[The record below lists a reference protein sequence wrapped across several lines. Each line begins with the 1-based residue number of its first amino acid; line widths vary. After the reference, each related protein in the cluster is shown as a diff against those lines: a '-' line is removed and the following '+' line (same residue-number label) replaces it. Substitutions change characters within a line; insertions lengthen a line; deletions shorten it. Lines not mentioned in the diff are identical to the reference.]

1 MTAKRSMMMEKRFLY
16 AGLAGDS
23 DAGRFISYGLYR
35 SAKVEGPWEPIGER
49 IHPQSEV
56 RTIVTDP
63 GRPGRVTVGTQR
75 GIFRSEDH
83 GETWRQLPAPNP
95 GIAVWSLFNHPDEPG
110 TLLAG
115 LEPASLLRS
124 RDDGQTWQA
133 LPFNARFPTV
143 SEGPE
148 MPKRVT
154 GIAINPRRPK
164 TIYASIEIGGLLRS
178 EDDGET
184 WGCLTEGVYV
194 NEDSV
199 DLHAVSV
206 SGKDSLIT
214 IATRVGAFQSGDEGR
229 RWRTLDIPMLRPRG
243 TYCRALARAASD
255 PDRIYMGVGN
265 DFDGDVGALITSC
278 DGGSSWRTVPLPGP
292 LKTTVFALA
301 IDQRAPAGI
310 ICATKYGHVFASAD
324 AGVSWRTGSL
334 PAGAGH
340 VFSLAVG

>member
-1 MTAKRSMMMEKRFLY
+1 MEKRFLY

-23 DAGRFISYGLYR
+23 DAGRFISHGLYR
-35 SAKVEGPWEPIGER
+35 SATVEGPWEPIGDR
-49 IHPQSEV
+49 IHPQPEV
-56 RTIVTDP
+56 RAIVTDA

-83 GETWRQLPAPNP
+83 GESWRQLPAPGP
-95 GIAVWSLFNHPDEPG
+95 GIAVWSLFNHPSEPD

-115 LEPASLLRS
+115 LEPAALLRS

-133 LPFNARFPTV
+133 LSFDARFPAVT
-143 SEGPE
+143 EGPE

-154 GIAINPRRPK
+154 GIAIDPRRPR

-184 WGCLTEGVYV
+184 WGCVTEGVYV

-206 SGKDSLIT
+206 SGKDSLLT
-214 IATRVGAFQSGDEGR
+214 VATRVGAFQSEDEGR

-243 TYCRALARAASD
+243 TYCRAIARAADD

-265 DFDGDVGALITSC
+265 DFDGDVGALIVSC
-278 DGGSSWRTVPLPGP
+278 DGGGSWRPVSLPGP

-301 IDQRAPAGI
+301 IDPRAPAGI
-310 ICATKYGHVFASAD
+310 ACATKYGHVFASAD
-324 AGVSWRTGSL
+324 TGASWRMGRL

-340 VFSLAVG
+340 VFALAVG